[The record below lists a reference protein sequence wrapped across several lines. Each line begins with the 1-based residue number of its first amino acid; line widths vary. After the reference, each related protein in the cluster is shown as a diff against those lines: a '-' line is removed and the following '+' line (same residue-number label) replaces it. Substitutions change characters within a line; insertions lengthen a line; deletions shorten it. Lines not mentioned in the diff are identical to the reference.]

1 MVIICHGDTPSL
13 PAVEICII
21 SDTLTSMNKRTH
33 RGSGLRDFLDEEG
46 LLGKVET
53 RALKQAVS
61 LPKPV
66 TAALIK
72 RGRGILKRKPGEKP
86 LAADWAEHQH
96 RENNLEDRLAR

>member
-1 MVIICHGDTPSL
+1 MVVIRHDDTPSL

-46 LLGKVET
+46 MLNEVET

-61 LPKPV
+61 LEQ
-66 TAALIK
+66 
-72 RGRGILKRKPGEKP
+72 GRTDPATLHNQMR
-86 LAADWAEHQH
+86 A
-96 RENNLEDRLAR
+96 